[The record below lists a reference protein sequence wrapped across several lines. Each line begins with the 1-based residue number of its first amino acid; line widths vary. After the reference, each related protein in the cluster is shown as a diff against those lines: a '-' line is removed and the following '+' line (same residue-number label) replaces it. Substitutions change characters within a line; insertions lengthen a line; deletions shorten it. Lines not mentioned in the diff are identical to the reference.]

1 MSKVLE
7 NIQTKG
13 GKMSNRSV
21 RDGVI
26 LVGGF
31 HFFMAV
37 LCLVA
42 VSAIFVFSVLP
53 PIETGTAAM
62 TQDLFLPVLGIILGI
77 IISAVYAFIGIG
89 LIQLKNSARMTA
101 IFMGALGIFGG
112 FIGVMS
118 SIATNIIGQSAPDW
132 LSIVLVGLATI
143 CVYSLISFM
152 NIFILIFLFNQKV
165 RSVFYGEEWVA
176 AAEEASEQPLKAL
189 RNLRKG
195 PQPPSEDESRPVSS
209 LADLK
214 N

>member
-1 MSKVLE
+1 
-7 NIQTKG
+7 
-13 GKMSNRSV
+13 MSNRSV

-53 PIETGTAAM
+53 PIESGGAVM

-77 IISAVYAFIGIG
+77 IISSVYAFIGIG

-118 SIATNIIGQSAPDW
+118 SIATNIIGQTAPDW

-152 NIFILIFLFNQKV
+152 NIFILIFLFNPKV

-176 AAEEASEQPLKAL
+176 AAEEASEQPLKAI
-189 RNLRKG
+189 RNLKKTI
-195 PQPPSEDESRPVSS
+195 PASSSEDESRPVSS